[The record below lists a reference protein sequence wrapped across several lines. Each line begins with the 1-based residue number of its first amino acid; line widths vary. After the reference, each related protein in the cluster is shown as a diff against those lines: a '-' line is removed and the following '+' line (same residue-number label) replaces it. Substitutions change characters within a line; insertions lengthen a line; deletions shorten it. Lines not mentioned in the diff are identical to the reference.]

1 MFSEHINSSFQH
13 HVVSSLINRNTGYHG
28 GKKKKTKNPDSAW
41 LNLRVCMCV
50 LCGRGGGR
58 AS

>member
-28 GKKKKTKNPDSAW
+28 EKKKKKPDSAW

>member
-28 GKKKKTKNPDSAW
+28 DKKKKKTRLCLVKSACVH
-41 LNLRVCMCV
+41 VCV
-50 LCGRGGGR
+50 VW
-58 AS
+58 

>member
-1 MFSEHINSSFQH
+1 MFSEHINRSFQH

-28 GKKKKTKNPDSAW
+28 DKKKNQTLLGSS
-41 LNLRVCMCV
+41 LRVCMCV